1 MTQLKRIQK
10 QKTSRLFKLDSSAFK
25 NTIISLNTLPVMKL
39 TDNIEERF
47 CPNVSFS
54 TENLKKPA
62 FYKMIIFQACF
73 VDMTSN
79 I

>member
-1 MTQLKRIQK
+1 
-10 QKTSRLFKLDSSAFK
+10 
-25 NTIISLNTLPVMKL
+25 MKL

-79 I
+79 IWNQDTQLGFKIAEYYFFKTSLV